1 MNLFLLN
8 PTAKRARLKDKII
21 NYLNHLKV
29 PGEFIEVKKKEDLT
43 KILNEALEK
52 KIENI
57 VIVGG
62 DGMVNRVIQLIAKR
76 RINLGVIPIGETNLL
91 ANILGINDWKKG
103 CEVLTKP
110 KVVSMNLG
118 IISGE
123 KYFTSSIEIEGKEQK
138 KEKVFGI
145 FSKREKK
152 RYYPTT
158 LSVVGDH
165 SKFKL
170 QVNMSSLIITTIP
183 VPLPKNFKIED
194 YTDDQELKVIIKSK
208 PENKSR
214 FEEITTIKARK
225 IDIESKGSLYI
236 KADGEHSGKASV
248 NIEIS
253 PKCLNVIVPEEK

>member
-43 KILNEALEK
+43 KIVNEALEK

-57 VIVGG
+57 VIAGG
-62 DGMVNRVIQLIAKR
+62 DGMVNRVIQVIAKR
-76 RINLGVIPIGETNLL
+76 RINLGVIPIGETNFL

-103 CEVLTKP
+103 CEVLIQP

-138 KEKVFGI
+138 KERVLGLFP
-145 FSKREKK
+145 KREKK
-152 RYYPTT
+152 KYHPTT
-158 LSVVGDH
+158 LSVVADR

-183 VPLPKNFKIED
+183 VPLPKDFKIED

-208 PENKSR
+208 SENKSR
-214 FEEITTIKARK
+214 FDEITTIKAKK
-225 IDIESKGSLYI
+225 IDVESRSSLYI

-248 NIEIS
+248 NIEIV
-253 PKCLNVIVPEEK
+253 PKCLNVIVSR